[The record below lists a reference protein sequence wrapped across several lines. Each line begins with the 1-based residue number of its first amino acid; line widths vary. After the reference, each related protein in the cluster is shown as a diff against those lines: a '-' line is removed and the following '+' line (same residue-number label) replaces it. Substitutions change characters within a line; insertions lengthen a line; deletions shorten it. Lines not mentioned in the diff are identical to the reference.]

1 MKNSR
6 RFYRTLGKRAFD
18 LVVVVP
24 VSILMLPVFLV
35 VAFIVWLDIGSPI
48 IFRQTRA
55 GKNDKPFTL
64 YKFRTMKDTRDAE
77 GKLLPDTERLTRV
90 GAFLR
95 RSSLDELP
103 QLWNILKGEMSLVGP
118 RPLYVAYLPY
128 YTERECRRHWV
139 RPGITGLAQVNGRT
153 SLLWED
159 RLDLDVQYVEDLSLW
174 GDIEIIF
181 KTFYKVMFQEDIRD
195 YAPQG
200 SLSSYREQM
209 REEKCVKGGA

>member
-1 MKNSR
+1 VKNLR
-6 RFYRTLGKRAFD
+6 RFYRTFGKRSLD
-18 LVVVVP
+18 LIIVVP
-24 VSILMLPVFLV
+24 MSILMLPVFLV

-128 YTERECRRHWV
+128 YTERECKRHLI
-139 RPGITGLAQVNGRT
+139 RPGVTGLAQVSGRNT
-153 SLLWED
+153 LLWDD
-159 RLDLDVQYVEDLSLW
+159 RLELDVQYVERFSFFE
-174 GDIEIIF
+174 DINILL
-181 KTFYKVMFQEDIRD
+181 KTFWKVIKRDDIIVVPGV
-195 YAPQG
+195 AQG
-200 SLSSYREQM
+200 TLIECRQDEQ
-209 REEKCVKGGA
+209 GGD

>member
-1 MKNSR
+1 M
-6 RFYRTLGKRAFD
+6 
-18 LVVVVP
+18 
-24 VSILMLPVFLV
+24 SILMLPVFLV

-128 YTERECRRHWV
+128 YTERECKRHLI
-139 RPGITGLAQVNGRT
+139 RPGVTGLAQVSGRNT
-153 SLLWED
+153 LLWDD
-159 RLDLDVQYVEDLSLW
+159 RLELDVQYVERFSFFE
-174 GDIEIIF
+174 DINILL
-181 KTFYKVMFQEDIRD
+181 KTFWKVIKRDDIIVVPGV
-195 YAPQG
+195 AQG
-200 SLSSYREQM
+200 TLIECRQDEQ
-209 REEKCVKGGA
+209 GGD